1 MSPAARHLIT
11 LCLLAAA
18 TLPFPRPNTAKAL
31 ETAAAENASPEHS
44 EDCFWQ
50 LENGKNSE
58 IACTFP
64 MLLTRDERADLQ
76 RITRQYLQDV
86 TCRLDVRIAREAV
99 DQAISARD
107 HVFQSPEQPVTCTVT
122 TKSST
127 FDIKATFAP
136 RVVFKDDLAI
146 EASPGLANVTGVSR
160 ILSWP
165 VEQYV
170 NRGPG
175 MRSSMLQI
183 VNAYRKYAREKK
195 QQAGVQ

>member
-1 MSPAARHLIT
+1 
-11 LCLLAAA
+11 LAAA
-18 TLPFPRPNTAKAL
+18 ALPFPHPNTAQAIEPVAPQNPSPAL
-31 ETAAAENASPEHS
+31 SD
-44 EDCFWQ
+44 DCFAE
-50 LENGKNSE
+50 LESGKSRE

-86 TCRLDVRIAREAV
+86 NCRLDVRIAREAV

-107 HVFQSPEQPVTCTVT
+107 HVFQSPEQPVVCTVT

-136 RVVFKDDLAI
+136 RVVFKNDIAI
-146 EASPGLANVTGVSR
+146 DASPGLANVTGVSR

-195 QQAGVQ
+195 QQAGAQ